1 MKQSVKNLLQTIA
14 GIVLGAVFLYF
25 TLKGKPIDEI
35 VESLRHADLFWMLMS
50 GTMLFVVFV
59 LRALRWDVILQ
70 STDIKANVLDI
81 NIALFIGY
89 FVNSFTPKL
98 GELIRCTNLK
108 RNYDIKL
115 STVLGTVVSER
126 IYDVLVLILGL
137 TFFVFYEFQRL
148 GGFFEQ
154 AGQNIGA
161 SFLGKDFLIY
171 VFVAFV
177 AVLVVVYIFRKS
189 FSRYRLFGLFY
200 HFVSDMFYTV
210 VKTFRLKRFNLFLV
224 YTILIWIALIAMN
237 YCYLKALPET
247 DSFSF
252 YFATVVLFVGGIGWA
267 LPAPG
272 GIGTTHFFILQLFIA
287 FSLSESAGVS
297 FGILS
302 NGLNFIYTII
312 LGLIAQI
319 VSIYRQHI
327 RKKVSVAQVSE

>member
-1 MKQSVKNLLQTIA
+1 MKQSLKNVLQTFSGVI
-14 GIVLGAVFLYF
+14 LGAVFLYF
-25 TLKGKPIDEI
+25 TLRGKPLDEI

-50 GTMLFVVFV
+50 GAMLFVVFV
-59 LRALRWDVILQ
+59 LRALRWEVILH
-70 STDIKANVLDI
+70 SSDAKANIIDV

-108 RNYDIKL
+108 RNHDIKL
-115 STVLGTVVSER
+115 STLLGTVVSER
-126 IYDVLVLILGL
+126 IYDVLVLALGL
-137 TFFVFYEFQRL
+137 VFFALYELDRL

-154 AGQNIGA
+154 AGQNVGA

-171 VFVAFV
+171 LFLGFL
-177 AVLVVVYIFRKS
+177 AVMVMVYVFRKKLAN
-189 FSRYRLFGLFY
+189 YRLFGLFY
-200 HFVSDMFYTV
+200 HFVSDMYLTV
-210 VKTFRLKRFNLFLV
+210 VKTFRLKRFNLFFL
-224 YTILIWIALIAMN
+224 YTILIWITLIALN

-247 DSFSF
+247 DSYSV

-302 NGLNFIYTII
+302 NGLNFIYTIVFGLLA
-312 LGLIAQI
+312 LGVSFFRNRKRATAAIA
-319 VSIYRQHI
+319 
-327 RKKVSVAQVSE
+327 